1 MGCKLC
7 RKLVKHTDSHT
18 RQGTQQAE
26 TPSYHLAT
34 KLTSNGTLEA
44 TTKLSL
50 CEELRHD
57 TARPA
62 SREIRAGRTEKW
74 RVWTRRG
81 LLHKD
86 GDATVLLFDSMRDE
100 NSFILY
106 TRVENEHISK

>member
-18 RQGTQQAE
+18 RQETQQAE

-50 CEELRHD
+50 CEDLRHD

-62 SREIRAGRTEKW
+62 KREIRAEEQRNGGFEGER
-74 RVWTRRG
+74 
-81 LLHKD
+81 LLHEH
-86 GDATVLLFDSMRDE
+86 GDATLLLFDSMRDE